1 MYINKMIFM
10 EYSELSKL
18 PTAIYDAV
26 VNRTD
31 YSHSEITSS
40 DIRDILND
48 LTTNPEMFS
57 FTKEEFEDELHN
69 ILGEA
74 YYMLLDGRLDF
85 ISVIYD

>member
-18 PTAIYDAV
+18 PTAIYDHV
-26 VNRTD
+26 VRSTD
-31 YSHSEITSS
+31 YNHSEILGDVIKETLGELEIFP
-40 DIRDILND
+40 DD
-48 LTTNPEMFS
+48 FS
-57 FTKEEFEDELHN
+57 FTKEEFIDELRN

-74 YYMLLDGRLDF
+74 YDMLLDGRLDF